1 MKSLTIVT
9 WKLYR
14 CPNYIQ
20 IPEPPSP
27 SSAIATDMLKIKPSQ
42 AQRMYVTA
50 DSTKTLIK
58 SHNAEE
64 IAENVG

>member
-20 IPEPPSP
+20 IPETPSP
-27 SSAIATDMLKIKPSQ
+27 SLAIATDMLKIKPSQ

-50 DSTKTLIK
+50 DSTKTFLK
-58 SHNAEE
+58 CHNAEE